1 MGLSKTL
8 PSQRSF
14 PKTIAMADF
23 YNGNLNV
30 GLRILLTNEVNLDL
44 SLIDLDDAMITLGF
58 HSHF

>member
-1 MGLSKTL
+1 
-8 PSQRSF
+8 
-14 PKTIAMADF
+14 
-23 YNGNLNV
+23 LNV